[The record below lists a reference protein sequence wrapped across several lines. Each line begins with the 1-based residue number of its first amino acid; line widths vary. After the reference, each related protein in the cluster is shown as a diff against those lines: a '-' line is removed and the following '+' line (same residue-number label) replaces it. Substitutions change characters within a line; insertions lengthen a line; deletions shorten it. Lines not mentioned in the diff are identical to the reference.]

1 MEMWN
6 GHVMKNLDYL
16 HVFST
21 EWFVYTP
28 KQFWKKFDKKS
39 VFGQLIDYLN

>member
-28 KQFWKKFDKKS
+28 KQFRKKFDKKC